1 MLSSQASPGLMGL
14 PGAAM
19 AEMGQTIQSE
29 GLRWLKTEI
38 ETERATEL
46 AHNTNQFESTIA
58 QTQENVQTQTVDS
71 WGKDGYSTATQ
82 RRQLIQDQLLK
93 QAARQ
98 SQSISNSTVR
108 RNFMSA
114 ARKRVSGVMP
124 GISTTLRGKHSDYA
138 QMQVANGYDNDVKA
152 LARTPNGGA
161 LRANMTA
168 EIFARLDE
176 QARLGNLK
184 PSYVA
189 KQKREMLSDVA
200 EMNFSAELTQPGK
213 TSADMMVLMRALE
226 RGEYDNL
233 TQDGLRRA
241 RASADKAFT
250 RLQKAEET
258 SAFTAG
264 VRDEKAKKR
273 ENEATYRGFY
283 DQITAAQQ
291 KASKGDDAAMRAAR
305 EAIDNI
311 SSRDLDPADREKLI
325 KRLDGRDEVRNPELV
340 SQFRNDIL
348 DAVDEGDVDYIEQQ
362 IEQSY
367 GRLAIG
373 GKAVGELRSLI
384 DKRRRKT
391 PGYEE
396 EKQYQALLKT
406 ALSPVGGIN
415 YVLKGATPDKNIPEA
430 QALNFYQRRIN
441 EGMRPQRAYTEALAL
456 YADDTNRLIKG
467 ELQQLPDVALKA
479 FGFTNAAQVDENG
492 VRAITSATVQAAKEA
507 WNNYALG
514 KMPTIV
520 GARDF
525 RVGPGDQQSAEQLRK
540 LQYSGPSGERITGKQ
555 RMTVRHLYEM
565 ENIISLI
572 ESVVSKRPAPEPT
585 GSKKK
590 AVNAEDAAKRG
601 QN

>member
-29 GLRWLKTEI
+29 GLRWLKKEV

-82 RRQLIQDQLLK
+82 RRQIIQDQLLK

-124 GISTTLRGKHSDYA
+124 GISTALRGKHSDYA

-161 LRANMTA
+161 LRENMTA

-176 QARLGNLK
+176 QARVGNLK

-200 EMNFSAELTQPGK
+200 EMNFSAALTQPGT
-213 TSADMMVLMRALE
+213 TSDDMMRLMRALE

-273 ENEATYRGFY
+273 ENEATYRANY
-283 DQITAAQQ
+283 DRITAAQ
-291 KASKGDDAAMRAAR
+291 KEASKGDDAAMRAAR
-305 EAIDNI
+305 EAIDQI
-311 SSRDLDPADREKLI
+311 SSRNLDPADREKLI
-325 KRLDGRDEVRNPELV
+325 KRLNGDDEVRNPELV
-340 SQFRNDIL
+340 SQFRSDIM
-348 DAVDEGDVDYIEQQ
+348 DAVDEGDVDYLEQQ

-373 GKAVGELRSLI
+373 GKAVGELRTLI

-396 EKQYQALLKT
+396 EKQYEKLLAKALT
-406 ALSPVGGIN
+406 PVGQVQ
-415 YVLKGATPDKNIPEA
+415 YMKGAKSPDKNIPEA
-430 QALNFYQRRIN
+430 QALSFYQRRVN
-441 EGMRPQRAYTEALAL
+441 EGMRPQRAYTEALTVFAE
-456 YADDTNRLIKG
+456 TNDRMLVG
-467 ELQQLPDVALKA
+467 ELKQLPDVALKA
-479 FGFTNAAQVDENG
+479 FGFTNAAQVHQNR

-514 KMPTIV
+514 KMTTKV
-520 GARDF
+520 GARDL

-540 LQYSGPSGERITGKQ
+540 LQYSGPRGERITSKQ
-555 RMTVRHLYEM
+555 RMTVRQLYEM

-572 ESVVSKRPAPEPT
+572 ESVVSRRAATPPPPA
-585 GSKKK
+585 GNG
-590 AVNAEDAAKRG
+590 VNPQDAAKRG
-601 QN
+601 KGG